1 MKTGL
6 FSICFVFILFFL
18 IYKNL
23 RFIKKTHYIKLKVS
37 KNYKYKHIEGVPTH
51 YAHLINN
58 LICPLLKYRN
68 TYGVNTIYMYV
79 PSNYNEKFK
88 KIINTILP
96 FVHLISDR
104 SIKYD
109 TINVKSTNIKDLKDL
124 NLYSH
129 NLFVNKSLSKRKYIL
144 LINRGTDNSS
154 TEFDIINDNG
164 VYRRSIK
171 NFKNLEKHLLTFCKF
186 HNLELKKVILENL
199 EIENQIMLFKYA
211 SIIIAQHGASLVNTV
226 WCNNCEL
233 VIEYNSFDNMWYRKF
248 HQFSNKWIVDTYRN
262 NHIYVN
268 IPHTISLLEN
278 TLL

>member
-1 MKTGL
+1 
-6 FSICFVFILFFL
+6 
-18 IYKNL
+18 
-23 RFIKKTHYIKLKVS
+23 
-37 KNYKYKHIEGVPTH
+37 
-51 YAHLINN
+51 
-58 LICPLLKYRN
+58 
-68 TYGVNTIYMYV
+68 
-79 PSNYNEKFK
+79 
-88 KIINTILP
+88 NTILP

-248 HQFSNKWIVDTYRN
+248 HQFSNKWIVDTYR
-262 NHIYVN
+262 
-268 IPHTISLLEN
+268 
-278 TLL
+278 